1 MFTLDKK
8 KKQVVRSTHK
18 KRKTIIERIIIE
30 TMEII
35 VMDVE
40 NIDPVTTTTAVI
52 AIVQVNESKVLKMAM
67 LLQVYKIEITWL
79 KSNGS

>member
-1 MFTLDKK
+1 
-8 KKQVVRSTHK
+8 
-18 KRKTIIERIIIE
+18 
-30 TMEII
+30 MEII